1 MEESYSTAFAVTAS
15 AMHITVANIKLKT
28 RFFMF
33 LLLSGLLK

>member
-1 MEESYSTAFAVTAS
+1 
-15 AMHITVANIKLKT
+15 MHITVANIKLKT